1 LVLLEF
7 LFMVELVEEELVVF
21 FEVELVVIDEVE

>member
-7 LFMVELVEEELVVF
+7 LFMVELVEEELIVF